1 MDSFFDHLLK
11 SIQPKRFLITG
22 GTGTFGKAMA
32 KRLLTKPETGWVGIL
47 SRDELKQSE
56 IQQEEWAKDD
66 RLRFL
71 LGDIRDRD
79 RLMRAFSDVDVVIH
93 AAALKQ
99 VPAGEYNPS
108 EFIRT
113 NTLGSMNVM
122 EAAIDCGVGKVVALS
137 TDKST
142 NPSTVY
148 GATKLLAERL
158 FVAASAYAGQH
169 KTRFACVRYGN
180 IAGSRGSVVPLF
192 RRLIAEGKPLPITDP
207 GMTRF
212 WFTLERALDLV
223 ESALDAMR
231 GGEVFVP
238 KLPSF
243 RITDLAEAMAPGHQT
258 FITGIRPAEKIHE
271 SMLGPDESSSFVD
284 AGDRYVARGNDTDWK
299 RCLAG
304 WDYSSGTNTQ
314 FLTVDELRKE
324 LA

>member
-1 MDSFFDHLLK
+1 
-11 SIQPKRFLITG
+11 
-22 GTGTFGKAMA
+22 MA
-32 KRLLTKPETGWVGIL
+32 KRLLSKPETGWVGIL

-56 IQQEEWAKDD
+56 IQQEPWAKDD

-79 RLMRAFSDVDVVIH
+79 RLTRAFSGVDVVIH

-113 NTLGSMNVM
+113 NVQGSLNVL
-122 EAAIDCGVGKVVALS
+122 EAAIDCGVSKVVALS

-158 FVAASAYAGQH
+158 FVAAKAYAGSH
-169 KTRFACVRYGN
+169 ETRFACVRYGN

-212 WFTLERALDLV
+212 WFTLERAMDLV
-223 ESALDAMR
+223 EHALESMG
-231 GGEVFVP
+231 GGEIYVP

-243 RITDLAEAMAPGHQT
+243 RITDLAEAIAPGHPT

-271 SMLGPDESSSFVD
+271 SMIGPDESSLFVD
-284 AGDRYVARGNDTDWK
+284 AGERYIARGNGTDWQ
-299 RCLAG
+299 RCMAG
-304 WDYSSGTNTQ
+304 WDYSSGTNER
-314 FLTVDELRKE
+314 FLSVDGLRME
-324 LA
+324 LAHE